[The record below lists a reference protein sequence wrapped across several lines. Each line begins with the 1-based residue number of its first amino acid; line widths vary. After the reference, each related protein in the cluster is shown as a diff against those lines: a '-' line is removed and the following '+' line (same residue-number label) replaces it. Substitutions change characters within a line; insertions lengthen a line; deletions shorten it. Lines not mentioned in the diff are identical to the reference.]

1 MQIKE
6 LILFTQDIQRQKS
19 FYQKV
24 LGMKQLVDSKQEIAF
39 EVGASVLTFRYRRD
53 AKPNHIAFNI
63 PSNRIEQAT
72 SWLAQKS
79 LAIQT
84 NDHAITTFSDWN
96 AQAVYFYDPDA
107 NIMEF
112 IARADLNSNDTN
124 EFTAESILSI
134 SEIGIATESIES
146 TYKMIQ
152 KMRPIPIFDGDLD
165 RFCALG
171 DNQGLFI
178 LIDKTQKKW
187 YPTNDHAYT
196 SDFIVRGDYNFGFED
211 GIVKQL
217 S

>member
-96 AQAVYFYDPDA
+96 AQAVYFYDPDD

-112 IARADLNSNDTN
+112 IARAEISPTGDLGFS
-124 EFTAESILSI
+124 AESILSI
-134 SEIGIATESIES
+134 SEIAMATNSIEKI
-146 TYKMIQ
+146 YHAINEIQ
-152 KMRPIPIFDGDLD
+152 PIPIFDGDFD

-171 DNQGLFI
+171 DHHGLFI
-178 LIDKTQKKW
+178 LIDKNNKKW
-187 YPTNDHAYT
+187 YPTDDTAY
-196 SDFIVRGDYNFGFED
+196 SSEFIVKGDYNFKFED
-211 GIVKQL
+211 GIVKQIL
-217 S
+217 